1 MSIADLRRALARSR
15 IPIELL
21 GLTYALSLLVGIGMV
36 QMGNGFALHA
46 RDRIVARAH
55 AADPSAIAYA
65 RGSRWRAAMLDAS
78 RNLGLGAIPETVGGL
93 GIFLPYPAAA
103 YRGWVGGIVSV
114 GSTHVKSSDRA
125 PSGGVL
131 RDYHHPTA
139 HSILTSRRCRR
150 DVGLVLLRVA
160 SCREISRALADP
172 ARRGGARCRARLCAR
187 RPALSDCIFVGVSE
201 PVELSMLRLILRPI
215 IKSSSVA
222 RPTWHLVWPCRDA

>member
-55 AADPSAIAYA
+55 AADPSAIGYA

-114 GSTHVKSSDRA
+114 GSTHVSRLTEPRQAAYYVITIILQLIPYSLA
-125 PSGGVL
+125 GGAGVML
-131 RDYHHPTA
+131 GLSYYA
-139 HSILTSRRCRR
+139 SRRAGKSVERWLTLPAEAVR
-150 DVGLVLLRVA
+150 DVARVYALVVPLFLIA
-160 SCREISRALADP
+160 SLWEF
-172 ARRGGARCRARLCAR
+172 
-187 RPALSDCIFVGVSE
+187 LS
-201 PVELSMLRLILRPI
+201 P
-215 IKSSSVA
+215 
-222 RPTWHLVWPCRDA
+222 WN